1 MLAIT
6 SPKNIEKNIPN
17 SLLLHDHEIWKK
29 KEQVSSFKVTVD
41 NYDRENWSLLERIF
55 LKEQIGLFYTETI
68 WLLNSF
74 MTLKLKLQQI

>member
-6 SPKNIEKNIPN
+6 YPKNIEKNIPN

-29 KEQVSSFKVTVD
+29 KEQVSSFKVTAD

-68 WLLNSF
+68 WLSNSF